1 MALGSNR
8 FIVGIG
14 EHIWS
19 DRTILTG
26 GSVSGNQVTGLS
38 GLTANKYD
46 GVRMRVLNG
55 TNAGKLFH
63 VVTNGT
69 TSLTF
74 QEAATGFAATDYV
87 VFELRFAAPSV
98 RNIFIDL
105 PEDFDMY
112 TASAELD
119 EAYAHGAGRDRN
131 FAQTKKFLYE
141 AALPIIL
148 QNPRLLFLAL
158 GEEKTTGTDKTPSG
172 GGSTLANATYIGE
185 TIINVASA
193 ANYAQGDFIQVDVAA
208 GDPPTSAE
216 VPEVRQITNVNVNAI
231 TLDYPLRFAHANGV
245 ACNEVIAPFTHYLA
259 PASELPYFDV
269 IGVYNEATVHVRD
282 AVGVKANRLE
292 LTSNEDD
299 VVRVSVDTVAL
310 KVLPTGSAPSVT
322 LVTTKAYHFSQV
334 SSGISVN
341 SVVYANIKAFTYT
354 LEHNQNQVYAHQD
367 TSGKSPFFTA
377 EGRRRH
383 ELQMILVPFNTNIY
397 DLLTGETEHTV
408 TLTFVRTAAT
418 DTLTLTFTVCRI
430 SQAPHGMPADGPVNV
445 NITAHPQAMTAKVID
460 SISSYPAGA

>member
-19 DRTILTG
+19 DRTTLTG

-46 GVRMRVLNG
+46 GCRMRVLNG
-55 TNAGKLFH
+55 TNAGKVYH

-74 QEAATGFAATDYV
+74 QEAATGFAATDIV
-87 VFELRFAAPSV
+87 VFELRFAAPTI

-105 PEDFDMY
+105 PEDFDMF
-112 TASAELD
+112 TAAAELD

-131 FAQTKKFLYE
+131 FAQTKKFMYE

-158 GEEKTTGTDKTPSG
+158 GEEKTTGADKVGG
-172 GGSTLANATYIGE
+172 GGSTLSAATYIGE

-193 ANYAQGDFIQVDVAA
+193 ANYAQGDYIQVDVAA

-216 VPEVRQITNVNVNAI
+216 VPEVRVITNVNGNAI

-245 ACNEVIAPFTHYLA
+245 ACNEVQAPFTHYLA
-259 PASELPYFDV
+259 PSSELPYFDV
-269 IGVYNEATVHVRD
+269 IGVYNEVTQHIRD

-292 LTSNEDD
+292 LSSNEDD

-310 KVLPTGSAPSVT
+310 KVLTMGAAPSVT
-322 LVTTKAYHFSQV
+322 MVTTKAYHFSQV
-334 SSGISVN
+334 TSGISVN

-383 ELQMILVPFNTNIY
+383 ELQLILVPFNTNIY

-408 TLTFVRTAAT
+408 TLTFTRAT
-418 DTLTLTFTVCRI
+418 SDTLAFTFTVCRI

-445 NITAHPQAMTAKVID
+445 NITAHPQAMTAKAVD
-460 SISSYPAGA
+460 SIPYYPAGA

>member
-14 EHIWS
+14 EHIWT

-26 GSVSGNQVTGLS
+26 GSVSGNQITGLS

-55 TNAGKLFH
+55 TNAGKLYH

-69 TSLTF
+69 TSLTL

-87 VFELRFAAPSV
+87 VFELRFAAPTI

-112 TASAELD
+112 TAAAELD

-158 GEEKTTGTDKTPSG
+158 GEEKCIGTDKAG
-172 GGSTLANATYIGE
+172 GGSTLSAATQIGE
-185 TIINVASA
+185 TVINLTSA
-193 ANYAQGDFIQVDVAA
+193 ASYAANDYIQVGDAA
-208 GDPPTSAE
+208 GDPPTSTE
-216 VPEVRQITNVNVNAI
+216 YPEVRMVVSVATNAI
-231 TLDYPLRFAHANGV
+231 TLDYPLRFAHANGAV
-245 ACNEVIAPFTHYLA
+245 CNEVQAPYTHYLA
-259 PASELPYFDV
+259 PSSELPYFDV
-269 IGVYNEATVHVRD
+269 IGVYNEATQHVRD
-282 AVGVKANRLE
+282 AVGVKANRVE
-292 LTSNEDD
+292 LSSNEDD

-310 KVLPTGSAPSVT
+310 KVLTTGAAPTVT

-445 NITAHPQAMTAKVID
+445 NITAHPQAMTAKAID
-460 SISSYPAGA
+460 SIPYYPAGA